1 MNYYIQ
7 ELNYNKKSSTKVSVS
22 NVWKPYNNLNYAI
35 ENVRAF
41 LGYQAKKNTKVRAK
55 GEFVAIRNEK
65 GELVRALQLYEGKVD
80 FVSVYSIED
89 FVDYIVDMNEYII
102 NETIELE

>member
-1 MNYYIQ
+1 MIYYIQ
-7 ELNYNKKSSTKVSVS
+7 ELNYNKKGNTKVSVS
-22 NVWKPYNNLNYAI
+22 NVWEPYRDLNYAI

-41 LGYQAKKNTKVRAK
+41 LGYQAKKNAKVKAK

-65 GELVRALQLYEGKVD
+65 GDLVRALQLYEGKVEI
-80 FVSVYSIED
+80 VSVYSIQD

-102 NETIELE
+102 NEITE

>member
-22 NVWKPYNNLNYAI
+22 NEWEPYKSLGYAVQS
-35 ENVRAF
+35 VRAF
-41 LGYQAKKNTKVRAK
+41 LGYQARKNTKVRAK
-55 GEFVAIRNEK
+55 GEFIAIMNEK

-80 FVSVYSIED
+80 FVSVYTIEE
-89 FVDYIVDMNEYII
+89 FEDYIVDMNEYVI
-102 NETIELE
+102 NETIE